1 MVMLLLVVLV
11 MVMLVVVVI
20 VVVEWYSLM
29 DVEDLVFDVEGGD
42 GDGVGGS
49 VVEVSDS
56 LFVCGVG
63 VECAAWGVWAHWDLS
78 RDKLVVRSRA

>member
-1 MVMLLLVVLV
+1 
-11 MVMLVVVVI
+11 
-20 VVVEWYSLM
+20 M

-63 VECAAWGVWAHWDLS
+63 VECAA
-78 RDKLVVRSRA
+78 